1 MANSL
6 SVSGRMSSTIVRDK
20 HCVTPTGAL
29 LIEQKKAARLDLKL
43 SYLIRMVLCILCRFV
58 NANHGEYAA
67 VQWHRKRWLLSRGSI
82 RRFHLDLT
90 FPRCWGVIYPFSC
103 SRISI
108 ALQRDDKKRTT
119 QGRLMLDIY
128 ATTRQSYR
136 RGEIRNIGLF
146 HSVFNIA
153 DGMKKLKGNGAL
165 FRALVSRRLMY
176 PVENYIVRPCE
187 MYAMRSC

>member
-67 VQWHRKRWLLSRGSI
+67 VQWHLSLRSHLSQMLGRDIPVLVLTDFNRSSTWWQKAHDSRSSDAWHICYYQAILSPRGNSEH
-82 RRFHLDLT
+82 RTLSLSVQHCGRHEKVE
-90 FPRCWGVIYPFSC
+90 REWGFISSVVI
-103 SRISI
+103 
-108 ALQRDDKKRTT
+108 
-119 QGRLMLDIY
+119 
-128 ATTRQSYR
+128 
-136 RGEIRNIGLF
+136 
-146 HSVFNIA
+146 
-153 DGMKKLKGNGAL
+153 
-165 FRALVSRRLMY
+165 
-176 PVENYIVRPCE
+176 
-187 MYAMRSC
+187 